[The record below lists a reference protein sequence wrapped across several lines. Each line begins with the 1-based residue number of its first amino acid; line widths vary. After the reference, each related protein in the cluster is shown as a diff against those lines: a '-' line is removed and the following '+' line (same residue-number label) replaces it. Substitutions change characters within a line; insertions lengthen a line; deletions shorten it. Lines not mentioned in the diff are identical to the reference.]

1 MRLQGWRRAVL
12 AATAVVAVVAGSAPA
27 HAEAATGV
35 RGERPR
41 LLTYMITDPALV
53 NNPEKVTETLKRDG
67 DLDALGLKPDAENVN
82 RSLQRTAATED
93 PGYTVD
99 SAEFDRGAKPANPYR
114 YINYAECR
122 GKDEASREIGWI
134 KNRFSYCQ
142 KFLFPISYYDLSTG
156 LTSTVTIQNTIIGFG
171 KIGPYPGHST
181 RRFADFRFTAEILE
195 PTGIFFDPRTEME
208 IAIKCAGRYRVDI
221 GIDDDRAC
229 YPNADLDSHDKS
241 FVDWALSPE
250 AHYEL
255 FSDGRNPGPQYGE
268 QLAQGVF
275 HFEYDFDF
283 PGVNTDPSKKS
294 YEGGLRFDSADY
306 LWDKQG
312 SVFDRAVP
320 GIGYSLTDPKV
331 GRHAKFV
338 DESRANPG
346 ASWPP
351 KAGKRLLGGSPL
363 HADSLHRVARA
374 KGHDLVLD
382 RNRATARAACDRP
395 GMPAPLPEEGPDVD
409 CDEYAYA
416 ATYEGAAGWRDP
428 GGILD
433 PNKYRDEF
441 AVRWV
446 NRQHN
451 SEAGNRL
458 NSFFQTHRI
467 LDVDRLIP
475 PWNEVLDPNDQE
487 RFWVP
492 ITP

>member
-1 MRLQGWRRAVL
+1 MRLHGWRRIVFV
-12 AATAVVAVVAGSAPA
+12 AAAVVTLFAGVMPASAG
-27 HAEAATGV
+27 AAGNV
-35 RGERPR
+35 ERSR

-53 NNPEKVTETLKRDG
+53 NNPAKVTEVLRRDG
-67 DLDALGLKPDAENVN
+67 DLDALGLKPDADDVD
-82 RSLQRTAATED
+82 RSTRRTAETED
-93 PGYTVD
+93 PGYIVD
-99 SAEFDRGAKPANPYR
+99 SAEFDNGAKPENPFR
-114 YINYAECR
+114 YIEYPDCR
-122 GKDEASREIGWI
+122 ANDDAARPIGWI

-142 KFLFPISYYDLSTG
+142 KFLFPISYYDVTTG
-156 LTSTVTIQNTIIGFG
+156 LTSTATIQNTIIGYG
-171 KIGPYPGHST
+171 KIGPYPGHAT
-181 RRFADFRFTAEILE
+181 RRFADFRFTAEVLE
-195 PTGIFFDPRTEME
+195 PNGIFLDPRSEME
-208 IAIKCAGRYRVDI
+208 IAVKCAGEYRVNI
-221 GIDDDRAC
+221 GLGNSQAC
-229 YPNADLDSHDKS
+229 YPNPGLERHDKS
-241 FVDWALSPE
+241 FIGWGLDPK

-255 FSDGRNPGPQYGE
+255 FSEGQPPGPQYGE
-268 QLAQGVF
+268 QIAQGVF

-312 SVFDRAVP
+312 SIFDRAVP
-320 GIGYSLTDPKV
+320 GLGYSKSDPKV
-331 GRHAKFV
+331 SRHAKFV
-338 DESRANPG
+338 DDARANPG

-363 HADSLHRVARA
+363 HADSLHRVTRS
-374 KGHDLVLD
+374 KGHDIVLD
-382 RNRATARAACDRP
+382 RNNATALAACRRP
-395 GMPAPLPEEGPDVD
+395 GMPAPLPEEGPEFD

-416 ATYEGAAGWRDP
+416 STYEGAAGWRDP
-428 GGILD
+428 GGIFD

-458 NSFFQTHRI
+458 RSFNQTHRI

-475 PWNEVLDPNDQE
+475 QWNKVLDPNDQE